1 MHILVGEITLA
12 QVMQQLSS
20 CCYTVESDTE
30 EAGMVRPQEHREA
43 AAEEG
48 TCASVHC
55 SWEGRDEIHQGED
68 TRASRRQ
75 VRDEAYNTRSSG
87 NTEACAKEPRPDSSA
102 GPGA

>member
-1 MHILVGEITLA
+1 
-12 QVMQQLSS
+12 MQQLSS
-20 CCYTVESDTE
+20 CYYTAESDME

-55 SWEGRDEIHQGED
+55 SWEGQDEIHQGED
-68 TRASRRQ
+68 TRASKWQ
-75 VRDEAYNTRSSG
+75 VRDAAYKTRSSRS
-87 NTEACAKEPRPDSSA
+87 TEACAKEPHPDSST